1 VAITT
6 FNQPDLLTSLDA
18 LVGGDIG
25 TVRRAVIDIQVGQPV
40 VVYVER
46 YGDRAAIDVV
56 RALSNPGSVEIR
68 EVSDGETG
76 RAR

>member
-6 FNQPDLLTSLDA
+6 FNQPELLTSLEA

-25 TVRRAVIDIQVGQPV
+25 SVRRTVIDIQVGQPV

-46 YGDRAAIDVV
+46 FGDRATIDVV
-56 RALSNPGSVEIR
+56 RALSNPTSVEIR
-68 EVSDGETG
+68 EVSDGEAG
-76 RAR
+76 RPR